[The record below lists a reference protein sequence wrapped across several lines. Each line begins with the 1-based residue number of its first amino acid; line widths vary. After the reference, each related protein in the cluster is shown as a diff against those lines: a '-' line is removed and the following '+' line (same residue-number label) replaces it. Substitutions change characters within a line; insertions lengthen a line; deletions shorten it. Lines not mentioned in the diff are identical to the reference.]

1 MPATF
6 RMLVEN
12 VWSLANG
19 PAVSGRIESGIVR
32 LGDSLLLDGA
42 HGKISVKVIFIQ
54 EFQRTLTE
62 AAASSEPVALT
73 LSGIEADQIKNRDLL
88 LSVPQSNLD

>member
-12 VWSLANG
+12 VWSLPNG
-19 PAVSGRIESGIVR
+19 PAVSGRIESGMVR
-32 LGDSLLLDGA
+32 LGDSLILDGA
-42 HGKISVKVIFIQ
+42 HGKFPVKVIFIQ

-62 AAASSEPVALT
+62 AGARPEPVALT
-73 LSGIEADQIKNRDLL
+73 LSGVEADQIKNRDLL
-88 LSVPQSNLD
+88 LSEPAEI